1 MSSISRKAFLSKSV
15 KDLVQEMENGQL
27 IFYKNTGIW
36 SKKDAK
42 QFIKSIIEQQIPEKM
57 TFKRHAQRLCCY
69 EGILQLQALRL
80 FFNGDLPVDGKTYDD
95 LSDAEKTTINEFQ
108 IPYLLLR

>member
-1 MSSISRKAFLSKSV
+1 MSLKPRALLSKSV

-27 IFYKNTGIW
+27 ILSKNTGIW

-42 QFIKSIIEQQIPEKM
+42 QFIKSIIDQQIPEKM
-57 TFKRHAQRLCCY
+57 TFKRQTQRLCCY
-69 EGILQLQALRL
+69 EGIFQLQALR
-80 FFNGDLPVDGKTYDD
+80 FFFKGNFPVDGKTYDD
-95 LSDAEKTTINEFQ
+95 LSEAEKTTINEYQ

>member
-1 MSSISRKAFLSKSV
+1 MSQQRAFLSKSV

-27 IFYKNTGIW
+27 ILSKNTGVW

-42 QFIKSIIEQQIPEKM
+42 QFIKSIIDHQIPEKM
-57 TFKRHAQRLCCY
+57 TFKKQAQRLCCY
-69 EGILQLQALRL
+69 DGIFQLKSLR
-80 FFNGDLPVDGKTYDD
+80 FYFNGDFSVDGKTYDD
-95 LSDAEKTTINEFQ
+95 LSELEKTEINEFQ